1 MEWTTSIPMHQYA
14 PEPLTERLGARAYKA
29 SATSVKQTHQQLIC
43 KVIPTRYYVP
53 HQLAGQM
60 EEDVYLWPPPGYD
73 LPLDVYKQ
81 KQCWKVETNLC
92 GCKQVNYTTMVTC
105 NTPLS

>member
-1 MEWTTSIPMHQYA
+1 MEWTTSTLMHQYA

-53 HQLAGQM
+53 HQYGRTDGRGRIPMATSR
-60 EEDVYLWPPPGYD
+60 V
-73 LPLDVYKQ
+73 
-81 KQCWKVETNLC
+81 
-92 GCKQVNYTTMVTC
+92 
-105 NTPLS
+105 